1 MVAII
6 RPLPEWRLNCG
17 WRLKLELWVET
28 VPRRLE
34 ETEDERTPDPRLVAA
49 PPPRTLGTYLNLL
62 MAARLSVK
70 SVAFRHTGTIISC
83 VIPS

>member
-1 MVAII
+1 MRREEVSRMVAII

-17 WRLKLELWVET
+17 WRLKLGLWVERET

-49 PPPRTLGTYLNLL
+49 PPPADSRHLFKLVDGCS
-62 MAARLSVK
+62 SVREK
-70 SVAFRHTGTIISC
+70 CCI
-83 VIPS
+83 

>member
-1 MVAII
+1 ME
-6 RPLPEWRLNCG
+6 R
-17 WRLKLELWVET
+17 ET

-49 PPPRTLGTYLNLL
+49 PPPRTPGTYLNLL

-70 SVAFRHTGTIISC
+70 SVAFRLTGTIILC